1 MRYLTTILILTCL
14 ANISIAGL
22 DADSPYDDT
31 IAVYYFNN
39 NRDSGPRG
47 FHLNFGGNSE
57 LAGGNDEIT
66 AQISDKGRIGKGL
79 QLTDTGCLCGY
90 YEDESLSI
98 VGAEFSIVA
107 WVKMRKQKYQ
117 FSMSAEGWGSE
128 DSEHRV
134 GMVSLTVHTD
144 GNLIGTLERGLARA
158 NMSTN
163 AWDDTQQDVANN
175 RWHHI
180 AFTQYANYLN
190 LFVDGKLVK
199 REKFDSYLGFIGN
212 SALIR
217 VHYHG
222 KIKGSIMMDDLGFFE
237 TGFSPYE
244 IKALRNSKRGL
255 KAFLEVMPIDP
266 ADKMATTWGSM
277 KSHRQ

>member
-1 MRYLTTILILTCL
+1 
-14 ANISIAGL
+14 
-22 DADSPYDDT
+22 
-31 IAVYYFNN
+31 
-39 NRDSGPRG
+39 
-47 FHLNFGGNSE
+47 
-57 LAGGNDEIT
+57 
-66 AQISDKGRIGKGL
+66 
-79 QLTDTGCLCGY
+79 
-90 YEDESLSI
+90 
-98 VGAEFSIVA
+98 
-107 WVKMRKQKYQ
+107 
-117 FSMSAEGWGSE
+117 
-128 DSEHRV
+128 
-134 GMVSLTVHTD
+134 MVSLTVHTD

-180 AFTQYANYLN
+180 AFTQYANHLN

-255 KAFLEVMPIDP
+255 KAFLEVMPVDP
-266 ADKMATTWGSM
+266 ADKMATTWASM
-277 KSHRQ
+277 KSRRQ